1 MALLSEYAFTP
12 DVIDGTS
19 YGSVETCRL
28 HLQNIKEV
36 LLQEGLV
43 RNLWNGEWVQT
54 FVNDHRPWHPRGK
67 ELIKKLALQKR
78 LVFNS
83 AIGRNLP
90 SNDSEWCEEALASH
104 KTIPLNGI
112 IVTDCISGLFKG
124 QPIIASIQKLS
135 STPWWSGRSPSIR
148 PHRKIEDYKNA
159 LNLVLK
165 HANSIMFID
174 PHLDPR
180 LPRYHDFAKLL
191 KEAGG
196 RTPSPLIEIHR
207 VCYRSSGPNRHIY
220 NPQELEEM
228 FRDSLSETLNQVGLK
243 IEIFIWDD
251 FHDRHLISNLVGIG
265 MQNGFDTTT
274 AQNAQTTW
282 TRLGRADRDDIQR
295 EFDPA
300 SNRHSLRARF
310 KIP

>member
-19 YGSVETCRL
+19 YGSVETCGL

-36 LLQEGLV
+36 LIQEGLV
-43 RNLWNGEWVQT
+43 RNLWNGEWAQT

-78 LVFNS
+78 LIFHTG
-83 AIGRNLP
+83 IGQNLP

-124 QPIIASIQKLS
+124 QPIIAPVQKLS
-135 STPWWSGRSPSIR
+135 TTSWWSSRSPSIR
-148 PHRKIEDYKNA
+148 PHRRIEDYKNA

-174 PHLDPR
+174 PHLDPGR
-180 LPRYHDFAKLL
+180 GHYQEFIKLL
-191 KEAGG
+191 EEAGG
-196 RTPSPLIEIHR
+196 RTPVPLIEIHR
-207 VCYRSSGPNRHIY
+207 VCYRGSGSQRQILNLSD
-220 NPQELEEM
+220 LEET
-228 FRDSLSETLNQVGLK
+228 FRKKLSETLKQIGLD
-243 IEIFIWDD
+243 IEVFIWDD

-274 AQNAQTTW
+274 APNSQTTW
-282 TRLGRADRDDIQR
+282 TRLGRKDRDDIQK

-300 SNRHSLRARF
+300 SNRHSLKGRF
-310 KIP
+310 RVP